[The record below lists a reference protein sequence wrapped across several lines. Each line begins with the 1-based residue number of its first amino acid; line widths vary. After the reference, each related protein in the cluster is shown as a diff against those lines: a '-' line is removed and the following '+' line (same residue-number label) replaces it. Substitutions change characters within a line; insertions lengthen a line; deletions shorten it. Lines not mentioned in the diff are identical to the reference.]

1 MERLT
6 MLNTMIVL
14 KMKNCTYDDWKKA
27 FDVDAEMQAEFM
39 RETIVDKVDE
49 QTAIVSA
56 DVFAP
61 EKMQQLM
68 SAPEFKQLEEEM
80 GLEHAVYFLQR
91 IYLIL
96 RSYINSFL
104 NILKPPCKEELYT
117 ICLYSCQAI

>member
-1 MERLT
+1 

-27 FDVDAEMQAEFM
+27 FDADAEMQAEFM
-39 RETIVDKVDE
+39 RETIVGKVGE

-56 DVFAP
+56 DVFAT

-80 GLEHAVYFLQR
+80 GLEHAVYFLQ
-91 IYLIL
+91 
-96 RSYINSFL
+96 
-104 NILKPPCKEELYT
+104 PAPT
-117 ICLYSCQAI
+117 A

>member
-1 MERLT
+1 

-27 FDVDAEMQAEFM
+27 FDADAEMQAAFM
-39 RETIVDKVDE
+39 RETIVGKVDE

-56 DVFAP
+56 DVFAT

-80 GLEHAVYFLQR
+80 GLEHAVYFLQ
-91 IYLIL
+91 
-96 RSYINSFL
+96 
-104 NILKPPCKEELYT
+104 PAPT
-117 ICLYSCQAI
+117 A